1 MTPYYHIV
9 ILLFQMHRK
18 AVPLTYRSLDVRCV
32 SGRYNN
38 SSHSL
43 SFHIPNVAEFKS
55 GSAAYNTSLV
65 DLLVFN
71 ISSLR
76 QSEEGICRSPVFGVA
91 EPPKTEKQRNEK

>member
-1 MTPYYHIV
+1 MFGVCRAGTTI
-9 ILLFQMHRK
+9 
-18 AVPLTYRSLDVRCV
+18 ALTL
-32 SGRYNN
+32 
-38 SSHSL
+38 SL